1 MIMRFI
7 CFIGLFFGV
16 SRATVAQDSVQL
28 RGVLETM
35 LAHELTLDSSR
46 LTGFV
51 VGVVDGD
58 STFCFGFGRLSKL
71 DPRPPDGN
79 TIFEIGGLTH
89 VFAAAALEIFESEGK
104 IDLDLPIAGYLPS
117 EFQFARAATI
127 TSRQLLS
134 HTSGLPKLPNNIGD
148 EERDIT
154 QPFADY
160 SFENLLEFLQ
170 TLPDSVASKSKYLFS
185 HINFAIL
192 ERVIS
197 HISRQPYKDFFE
209 KKSQPQLLTPPS
221 IEGVYTFFG
230 VSKANFTV
238 AQGYNLSALPVPMRR
253 YLSFEGALGLKSNAN
268 DLLFF
273 MRKQLTNPILQKSH
287 RIESPTFFD
296 RKTSIGHA
304 WHVIRQRRDT
314 EVVGQSGSTSGMSA
328 AMFFI
333 PRSRKGVV
341 VLSNSKASVNRIAFL
356 ILQILTENWKK

>member
-1 MIMRFI
+1 MMRFI
-7 CFIGLFFGV
+7 CLFVLFFGF
-16 SRATVAQDSVQL
+16 SRAMVAQDSAQL
-28 RGVLETM
+28 RNVLEIM
-35 LAHELTLDSSR
+35 LANELRLDSTK

-51 VGVVDGD
+51 VGVVDRD
-58 STFCFGFGRLSKL
+58 STFCFGFGRISKL
-71 DPRPPDGN
+71 TNRPPDGN

-89 VFAAAALEIFESEGK
+89 VFVAAALEIFESEGK

-117 EFQFARAATI
+117 DFQFARAAKI
-127 TSRQLLS
+127 TTRQLLS

-148 EERDIT
+148 EERDIA

-170 TLPDSVASKSKYLFS
+170 TLPESVDAKPKYLFS

-192 ERVIS
+192 ERIIA
-197 HISRQPYKDFFE
+197 HISQQPYKDFFE
-209 KKSQPQLLTPPS
+209 KKLQPQILPPPS
-221 IEGVYTFFG
+221 IEGVATFFG
-230 VSKANFTV
+230 APKADFTV
-238 AQGYNLSALPVPMRR
+238 AQGYSLSASPVPMRR
-253 YLSFEGALGLKSNAN
+253 YLSFEGALGLRSNVN

-296 RKTSIGHA
+296 RKTSIAHA
-304 WHVIRQRRDT
+304 WHVVRQRRGI

-356 ILQILTENWKK
+356 ILQILTENWKS